1 MNDIALTPD
10 QVDLTLSLGAS
21 FTAADCLIEL
31 SGDGSYWQRIDY
43 TGSRA
48 YNIWEQISVDFTLA
62 VPVQRLFI
70 RFTPQGSQSY
80 GVNFDDLKLT
90 TGPGGQTVDLDGGD
104 YRFPELPSIGPLRL
118 RPRLSFRAIM
128 PSLRIGRRPSIRG
141 KPCGITP
148 IVTIRGAITRF
159 GSPIRCMPA
168 TARRLRTYG
177 SRSVDGGSVARCGV
191 SVEDLPQGRSLRFGS
206 LSVLDEQ
213 YDGLSPAVG
222 ILGEGTSLHVER
234 TRRCEPADQHAD
246 VLSDQHRSAAEC
258 QSRYVRNSLGY
269 VEALFAGTRNSEND
283 IVADDGVQNMNIVS
297 DTLFVVAGCYYEH
310 DYWQEYD
317 SSDSNQAE
325 PDPAQKLCT
334 MPTHQFKMALRTKS
348 GSTGKRIQQ
357 CTADELQAVGFW
369 IETFTDSPE
378 TSARAELRRIAV
390 PVSFIEEKMGMT
402 FFPEVPEEVKT
413 RIPVPEEWGF

>member
-1 MNDIALTPD
+1 M
-10 QVDLTLSLGAS
+10 GAS

-104 YRFPELPSIGPLRL
+104 YRFPELPSNWTAPTSSQAVVSGDYAFFTHWTQTVNTRKTVRNYSYCYDTRRHNPIWVAYPMHACYREGGFGRTDPD
-118 RPRLSFRAIM
+118 PWTAD
-128 PSLRIGRRPSIRG
+128 PSLDVAYQSKIYRKDGPSGSDPYQYWTSNTMAYLQRSGYWGKGHLCMSSERG
-141 KPCGITP
+141 
-148 IVTIRGAITRF
+148 GANQQINMQTFYPTNIAPQPSAKAGTF
-159 GSPIRCMPA
+159 G
-168 TARRLRTYG
+168 T
-177 SRSVDGGSVARCGV
+177 VW
-191 SVEDLPQGRSLRFGS
+191 
-206 LSVLDEQ
+206 
-213 YDGLSPAVG
+213 
-222 ILGEGTSLHVER
+222 
-234 TRRCEPADQHAD
+234 
-246 VLSDQHRSAAEC
+246 
-258 QSRYVRNSLGY
+258 GY

-348 GSTGKRIQQ
+348 GSTGKRIQE

-369 IETFTDSPE
+369 IETFTESPE
-378 TSARAELRRIAV
+378 TSARAELRRLAV

-402 FFPEVPEEVKT
+402 FFPDVPEEVKT

>member
-1 MNDIALTPD
+1 MHACYREGGFGRTDPDPWTPD
-10 QVDLTLSLGAS
+10 
-21 FTAADCLIEL
+21 
-31 SGDGSYWQRIDY
+31 
-43 TGSRA
+43 
-48 YNIWEQISVDFTLA
+48 
-62 VPVQRLFI
+62 
-70 RFTPQGSQSY
+70 
-80 GVNFDDLKLT
+80 
-90 TGPGGQTVDLDGGD
+90 
-104 YRFPELPSIGPLRL
+104 
-118 RPRLSFRAIM
+118 
-128 PSLRIGRRPSIRG
+128 PSLDAAYQSKIYRKDGPSGSDPYQYWTSNTMAYLQRSGYWGKGHLCMSSERG
-141 KPCGITP
+141 
-148 IVTIRGAITRF
+148 GANQQINMQTFYPTNIAPQPSAKAGTF
-159 GSPIRCMPA
+159 G
-168 TARRLRTYG
+168 T
-177 SRSVDGGSVARCGV
+177 VW
-191 SVEDLPQGRSLRFGS
+191 
-206 LSVLDEQ
+206 
-213 YDGLSPAVG
+213 
-222 ILGEGTSLHVER
+222 
-234 TRRCEPADQHAD
+234 
-246 VLSDQHRSAAEC
+246 
-258 QSRYVRNSLGY
+258 GY

-348 GSTGKRIQQ
+348 GSTGKRIQE

-402 FFPEVPEEVKT
+402 FFPDVPEEVKT